1 MKLNRFSFMNYYA
14 FNCEYPIWAI
24 RFYIFK
30 SADTDKTII
39 RERKELLAAF
49 NLIER
54 LQND

>member
-1 MKLNRFSFMNYYA
+1 MNYYA